1 MITYFYWGC
10 VIALVMLAMFLIGG
24 KLANWKMAFGAAAI
38 ILLTGLAAYYFHFQQ
53 IFVKRYGGVMS
64 VTVPDGLQH
73 IAATWKDENLW
84 IENYDPEK
92 NICYFEEYSKRNMLE
107 GRVSIKNCNP
117 IALGNRGASRP
128 SAAGSDARSEAAPA
142 PAASA
147 AEPLPDVAY

>member
-10 VIALVMLAMFLIGG
+10 VIVLVMLAMFLIGG

-38 ILLTGLAAYYFHFQQ
+38 ILLAGWGAYYFHFQQ

-92 NICYFEEYSKRNMLE
+92 NTCYFEEYSKRNMLE

-117 IALGNRGASRP
+117 IALANGA
-128 SAAGSDARSEAAPA
+128 AARNSTPAFRQEATPA
-142 PAASA
+142 PAASPPQSPPA
-147 AEPLPDVAY
+147 TTYQ

>member
-1 MITYFYWGC
+1 MITYIYWGC

-24 KLANWKMAFGAAAI
+24 KLANWKMAFIAAAI
-38 ILLTGLAAYYFHFQQ
+38 VLLAGWAAYYFHFQQ

-64 VTVPDGLQH
+64 VTVPAGLQH

-117 IALGNRGASRP
+117 IALARGGEAHS
-128 SAAGSDARSEAAPA
+128 SARAIEPQPAPA

-147 AEPLPDVAY
+147 PQPSPEPSPN

>member
-24 KLANWKMAFGAAAI
+24 KLANWKMAFVATAI
-38 ILLTGLAAYYFHFQQ
+38 ILLAGWAAYYFHFQQ

-64 VTVPDGLQH
+64 VSVANGLQH

-84 IENYDPEK
+84 IENYDPVK

-117 IALGNRGASRP
+117 IALSSSPPGRKISSPPNPGKEEKPA
-128 SAAGSDARSEAAPA
+128 AAPQQST
-142 PAASA
+142 PLSA
-147 AEPLPDVAY
+147 Y

>member
-24 KLANWKMAFGAAAI
+24 KLANWKMAFGATAI
-38 ILLTGLAAYYFHFQQ
+38 ILLAGWAAYYFHFQQ

-92 NICYFEEYSKRNMLE
+92 NTCYFEEYSKRNMLE

-117 IALGNRGASRP
+117 IALGNGA
-128 SAAGSDARSEAAPA
+128 AAPNSA
-142 PAASA
+142 PAIRQEATPATIPSGPMP
-147 AEPLPDVAY
+147 E

>member
-10 VIALVMLAMFLIGG
+10 VIALVMLTMFLIGG
-24 KLANWKMAFGAAAI
+24 KLANWKMAFVATAI
-38 ILLTGLAAYYFHFQQ
+38 ILLAGWAAYYFHFQQ

-64 VTVPDGLQH
+64 VSVANGLQH

-84 IENYDPEK
+84 IENYDPVK

-117 IALGNRGASRP
+117 IALKA
-128 SAAGSDARSEAAPA
+128 AAPGREISPPPNPRKA
-142 PAASA
+142 EKPAAELQQSTSLTT
-147 AEPLPDVAY
+147 E

>member
-10 VIALVMLAMFLIGG
+10 VIALIMIAMFVIGG
-24 KLANWKMAFGAAAI
+24 KLANWKMAFIAAAI
-38 ILLTGLAAYYFHFQQ
+38 IVLAGWAAYYFHFQQ

-64 VTVPDGLQH
+64 VTVPNGLQH

-92 NICYFEEYSKRNMLE
+92 NVCYFEEYSKRNVLE

-117 IALGNRGASRP
+117 IALGNG
-128 SAAGSDARSEAAPA
+128 AAGRNSAPAIKPETTKA
-142 PAASA
+142 PAATLPQSPPVSA
-147 AEPLPDVAY
+147 Y